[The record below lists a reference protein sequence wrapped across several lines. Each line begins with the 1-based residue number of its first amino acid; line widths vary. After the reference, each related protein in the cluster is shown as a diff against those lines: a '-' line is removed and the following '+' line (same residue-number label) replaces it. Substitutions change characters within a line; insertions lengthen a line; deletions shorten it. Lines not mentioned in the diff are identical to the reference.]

1 MGVRMTIPR
10 LFVFVLSAWLLT
22 GCQFPQISPSEPV
35 ETSPAQKTTADTQT
49 PSCDWSLPPYNPE
62 GITEQKLA
70 KQTADSLSRQW
81 KNAHA
86 HTGLPCPGREE
97 ELSMFFDQLGAW
109 QAGLPEARD
118 PATLLATAE
127 ILRSAPCDD
136 PALLHAHGLLLQEAG
151 RYTEAFDLFLQA
163 AARYDQ
169 LGASGILKARNA
181 VAIYTVIHQIG
192 DDHDKDQCFR
202 WKDRALE
209 FLAQGV
215 ARDTF
220 RPEDLRPLH
229 AHISEHWKK
238 IYWTRDGDQRHTGDE
253 LIAAANAR
261 LSHFENDLGALLTAP
276 LLADPG
282 YIRRKTIA
290 QYASLVADGPTILAG
305 QEWDEAL
312 ADYED
317 NARALVG
324 HVDKAIAEALDVGLA
339 LRSDGQTR
347 LIRAA
352 AALVPVAEDPHRTPL
367 ERASARQTI
376 IRLLDGVVP
385 VPSAWLASVE
395 RLDVIEPVQDAPPW
409 EKPLRS

>member
-1 MGVRMTIPR
+1 MNPVWIAALIALSLPVLVTLTMLHRWRNGYSDRHVIALGVDG
-10 LFVFVLSAWLLT
+10 VLGSVALATLLAAAIGQDT
-22 GCQFPQISPSEPV
+22 PV
-35 ETSPAQKTTADTQT
+35 ETSQR
-49 PSCDWSLPPYNPE
+49 W
-62 GITEQKLA
+62 GV
-70 KQTADSLSRQW
+70 
-81 KNAHA
+81 
-86 HTGLPCPGREE
+86 
-97 ELSMFFDQLGAW
+97 
-109 QAGLPEARD
+109 
-118 PATLLATAE
+118 
-127 ILRSAPCDD
+127 
-136 PALLHAHGLLLQEAG
+136 
-151 RYTEAFDLFLQA
+151 A
-163 AARYDQ
+163 AAAV
-169 LGASGILKARNA
+169 LVSAIAAGVFVAS
-181 VAIYTVIHQIG
+181 Q
-192 DDHDKDQCFR
+192 
-202 WKDRALE
+202 
-209 FLAQGV
+209 
-215 ARDTF
+215 
-220 RPEDLRPLH
+220 PP
-229 AHISEHWKK
+229 
-238 IYWTRDGDQRHTGDE
+238 TREPVSVDPTERRIAADG

-339 LRSDGQTR
+339 LNSDGKAR

-376 IRLLDGVVP
+376 VRLLDGVIP

>member
-1 MGVRMTIPR
+1 MTIPR

-49 PSCDWSLPPYNPE
+49 PSCDWSLPPDNPE

-253 LIAAANAR
+253 LIAAANALPPR
-261 LSHFENDLGALLTAP
+261 TGILVECSAGPMPGGTGNTWDWATAAALAPHHPFALAGGLTAANLP
-276 LLADPG
+276 EAV
-282 YIRRKTIA
+282 R
-290 QYASLVADGPTILAG
+290 ASQAAG
-305 QEWDEAL
+305 
-312 ADYED
+312 
-317 NARALVG
+317 
-324 HVDKAIAEALDVGLA
+324 LDVSSSLETAPGIKNPDA
-339 LRSDGQTR
+339 
-347 LIRAA
+347 IRAFLEAA
-352 AALVPVAEDPHRTPL
+352 AALPPPP
-367 ERASARQTI
+367 ASFVWK
-376 IRLLDGVVP
+376 GN
-385 VPSAWLASVE
+385 S
-395 RLDVIEPVQDAPPW
+395 
-409 EKPLRS
+409 